1 MKRILVLLTIGL
13 LASISVIAASPAGA
27 KKGPPKAHGVKAAK
41 RVVHGVVE
49 SVDSD
54 SVTLKAKKGAAKTV
68 AIDEN
73 TKIFVNGHASSLAS
87 VEIGYRAVA
96 KLPKG
101 GGPAQVLR
109 AHQPPA
115 PGTVVSGLV
124 ASVDSD
130 SITLTKK
137 DGSSVTIPV
146 NGDTKIRV
154 NGKPGSLSDVGPG
167 DRAVV
172 RRTSADGPAATI
184 NAGENRGRRAV
195 NGVVDAVGANS
206 ITIKQRNG
214 ASATIDVTGDTK
226 IRVKGHS
233 GAAALSD
240 IHVGYKAEV
249 IRSGSDGPALAIVA
263 KPPKN

>member
-13 LASISVIAASPAGA
+13 LASVSVIAASPAGA
-27 KKGPPKAHGVKAAK
+27 KKGPPKTHGAKAAK
-41 RVVHGVVE
+41 RIVQGVVE

-68 AIDEN
+68 AIDED
-73 TKIFVNGHASSLAS
+73 TKIFLNGHASELAN
-87 VEIGYRAVA
+87 VEVGYRAVA

-109 AHQPPA
+109 AHAPPEA
-115 PGTVVSGLV
+115 GTVVSGVV
-124 ASVDSD
+124 ASVGAD

-146 NGDTKIRV
+146 TVDTEIRI
-154 NGKPGSLSDVGPG
+154 NGKSASLSDIGEG
-167 DRAVV
+167 DRATV
-172 RRTSADGPAATI
+172 RRASADGPATSI
-184 NAGENRGRRAV
+184 NAGENRGRRVVA
-195 NGVVDAVGANS
+195 GVVDAVGADS
-206 ITIKQRNG
+206 ITIEQRNG
-214 ASATIDVTGDTK
+214 ASATIEVTGDTK

-249 IRSGSDGPALAIVA
+249 IRSGSDGPALAIMA
-263 KPPKN
+263 KPPKS